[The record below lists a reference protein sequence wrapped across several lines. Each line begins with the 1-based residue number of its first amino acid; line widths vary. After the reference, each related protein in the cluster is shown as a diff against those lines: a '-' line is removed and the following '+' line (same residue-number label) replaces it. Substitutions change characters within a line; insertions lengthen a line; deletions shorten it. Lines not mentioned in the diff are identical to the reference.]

1 MVTLRDIRRSG
12 TVFAATML
20 AFADPGTHYTF
31 TASPFTAFRGPSVE
45 ALLYNPPV
53 DEISWTYPYK
63 PGMTTRR
70 IETRL
75 VIFGKGFD
83 DGRHKLTYKIAA
95 GEETLHQD
103 TVDISVTDHW
113 FEKRI
118 TLPRKYPQATR
129 ILYEVTSEDRRSL
142 KGCVPLLW
150 SRFQGRAKY
159 LDGRWRSTYIELF
172 PKGFNSV
179 GGFWV
184 PVQDDGRFD
193 ALLPARV
200 YPVVNVNGAG
210 YSYDAMERWA
220 WDYDLTRDRE
230 DFFTIGRTEL
240 YAIHAFDLKAPVN
253 TIFVTFRPTALSRLL
268 QFDEDGDRLTS
279 GDERKKMVAAMK
291 HSPTVIG
298 PELEAKDVTV
308 WLNGREEKIV
318 QFNKIPEYDGNLW
331 QVQYLLQIFP
341 QRRPARGVWHE
352 IKLEVRST
360 EMLQGKELTDFGQG
374 SVGFYRP

>member
-12 TVFAATML
+12 MVFAATVL
-20 AFADPGTHYTF
+20 AFAHPGAHYTF
-31 TASPFTAFRGPSVE
+31 TASPFTAFRGPLVE
-45 ALLYNPPV
+45 ALLYNPPA

-142 KGCVPLLW
+142 KGGVPLLW
-150 SRFQGRAKY
+150 SRFHGQAKY

-172 PKGFNSV
+172 PNGFNSV

-220 WDYDLTRDRE
+220 
-230 DFFTIGRTEL
+230 
-240 YAIHAFDLKAPVN
+240 
-253 TIFVTFRPTALSRLL
+253 
-268 QFDEDGDRLTS
+268 
-279 GDERKKMVAAMK
+279 
-291 HSPTVIG
+291 
-298 PELEAKDVTV
+298 
-308 WLNGREEKIV
+308 
-318 QFNKIPEYDGNLW
+318 
-331 QVQYLLQIFP
+331 
-341 QRRPARGVWHE
+341 
-352 IKLEVRST
+352 
-360 EMLQGKELTDFGQG
+360 
-374 SVGFYRP
+374 